1 MNNFKKFREI
11 HGESQQKI
19 ADFLGVDR
27 TTYTKY
33 ETEQKTP
40 PYAKIEKLAQHWNTT
55 VAILMGTKETEN
67 PIGIPD
73 EVQSVAEAFMRLPP
87 DAQREARAYL
97 DFLKQRYKQ
106 QDG

>member
-19 ADFLGVDR
+19 ADFLGVER

-55 VAILMGTKETEN
+55 VATLMGTKETEN

-87 DAQREARAYL
+87 DAQKEALAYL
-97 DFLKQRYKQ
+97 DFLKQRYKKQ
-106 QDG
+106 SD